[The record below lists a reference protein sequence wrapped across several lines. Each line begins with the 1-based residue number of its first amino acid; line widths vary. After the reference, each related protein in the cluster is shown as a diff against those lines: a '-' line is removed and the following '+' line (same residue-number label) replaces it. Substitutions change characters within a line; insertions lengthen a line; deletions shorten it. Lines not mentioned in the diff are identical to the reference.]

1 MIFRRQRLRR
11 RIALIALL
19 CLLFQQLAIAE
30 VCRLCP
36 LEGGGMASVA
46 AESMMPPS
54 HVHHHPAD
62 KARCQ
67 RHCHPQAQ
75 TSDYETAPTVPP
87 AVLPAT
93 SWLRQLATAGMD
105 SLQPAA
111 SFADVRATAPPLNI
125 QHCSLQI

>member
-19 CLLFQQLAIAE
+19 GLLFQQLAIAGA
-30 VCRLCP
+30 CPLCP
-36 LEGGGMASVA
+36 LERGGMASVA
-46 AESMMPPS
+46 AESMMPPA
-54 HVHHHPAD
+54 HMHHPAD

-67 RHCHPQAQ
+67 QHCHPQAQ
-75 TSDYETAPTVPP
+75 TSDHETAPTVPP
-87 AVLPAT
+87 VVLPAT
-93 SWLRQLATAGMD
+93 SWLRQFATAGMD

-111 SFADVRATAPPLNI
+111 SATDARATAPPLNI